1 MTLVWKIRL
10 TNKVL
15 FFKQNFIAETNHMKF
30 MLNHP
35 HHENV
40 YEFTAWNLIISS
52 KEAKYENDSFCVNDF
67 FFVVWSYVELTN
79 LVLATNV

>member
-1 MTLVWKIRL
+1 
-10 TNKVL
+10 
-15 FFKQNFIAETNHMKF
+15 

-52 KEAKYENDSFCVNDF
+52 KEAKYEESFI
-67 FFVVWSYVELTN
+67 LRK
-79 LVLATNV
+79 

>member
-1 MTLVWKIRL
+1 
-10 TNKVL
+10 
-15 FFKQNFIAETNHMKF
+15 

-52 KEAKYENDSFCVNDF
+52 KEAKYEEPFI
-67 FFVVWSYVELTN
+67 LHK
-79 LVLATNV
+79 